1 MHRAAMTSLLAL
13 LALTACDRTST
24 ETIEAPGTRALT
36 HVEGPEVSL
45 EELDVVEVVE
55 QEVTALVAL
64 DVEPAE
70 TYEGPIQLVSMENNE
85 NLVLLAEWAG
95 VSVEDVLDAN
105 PDLDPMA
112 TLHPGQAIALPI
124 GQGELNR
131 FESER
136 NAWGQDRLDR
146 YLDRHGGLAGV
157 QEQRVRTGDTAWS
170 LATDQADVPMWVF
183 AAFNDGVDLN
193 ALQIGQVVR
202 VPVLVDSVEL
212 ALEEEATPSLSA
224 QVIEEVDGVDALA
237 TP

>member
-1 MHRAAMTSLLAL
+1 MHRATLTSLLAL
-13 LALTACDRTST
+13 LALTACDRST
-24 ETIEAPGTRALT
+24 AEIEAPGTRALT
-36 HVEGPEVSL
+36 HVEGPEISL
-45 EELDVVEVVE
+45 EALDVVEPVE
-55 QEVTALVAL
+55 EVAALVEASP
-64 DVEPAE
+64 PAPADA
-70 TYEGPIQLVSMENNE
+70 YEGPIQLVSLENNE

-105 PDLDPMA
+105 PELDPLA

-124 GQGELNR
+124 GQGELNQ

-170 LATDQADVPMWVF
+170 LATEQADVPMWVF

-212 ALEEEATPSLSA
+212 ALDEEAEPSLSA